1 VPTISNSDA
10 TQGDVGQVKVV
21 CLGTDD
27 PTCNGTSCGARP
39 KLVSRARV
47 AGVSRGAAGDCL
59 TLPRIL
65 NFELLAVRRGFFSIC
80 NFSAKQATHNNQH
93 DTHHPMDVTTV
104 ARSGVETR
112 AGKRTRERDAH
123 AGEAIP
129 GLPLDVVV
137 SHVLREE
144 NLPDPTDLAWLRTVS
159 RAMCDAVAATGRRI
173 ENLDDT
179 WVAANR
185 GWLSTL
191 KRLHRRGVRFDAQVC
206 CIAAKG
212 GHLEVLQWLRENS
225 CPWDWETCLWAAMHG
240 HLKVLQWARANG
252 CPWSEWT
259 CRGGGEGRAP
269 RGAAVVAH
277 ERLPVGPAHV
287 RGGGD
292 KRTPRGATVGAR
304 KQLSVGRGDVRDG
317 GGRRAP
323 RGAEM
328 VARKRLPVGPANA
341 PSCKRAHT
349 GMGGGER
356 LARIVRRSPVCDLK
370 SC

>member
-1 VPTISNSDA
+1 MQPRVTWVRLRSS
-10 TQGDVGQVKVV
+10 VS
-21 CLGTDD
+21 GTDD
-27 PTCNGTSCGARP
+27 PTCNGTSCGAIP

-104 ARSGVETR
+104 ARSGVDTR

-252 CPWSEWT
+252 CPWDAKT
-259 CRGGGEGRAP
+259 CAETAFGGHLELLQW
-269 RGAAVVAH
+269 AH
-277 ERLPVGPAHV
+277 ENG
-287 RGGGD
+287 
-292 KRTPRGATVGAR
+292 
-304 KQLSVGRGDVRDG
+304 
-317 GGRRAP
+317 
-323 RGAEM
+323 
-328 VARKRLPVGPANA
+328 
-341 PSCKRAHT
+341 C
-349 GMGGGER
+349 
-356 LARIVRRSPVCDLK
+356 
-370 SC
+370 

>member
-1 VPTISNSDA
+1 MPTISNSDA

-252 CPWSEWT
+252 CPWDAKT
-259 CRGGGEGRAP
+259 CASAAEGGHLGVLQWARTNGYPWDATTCS
-269 RGAAVVAH
+269 GAAREGLLEVRQWARANGCQWNERTCALAAREGHLELLQWLRANGCPWDETTCALAAESGYLEVLNWVAANGCP
-277 ERLPVGPAHV
+277 ERTHGV
-287 RGGGD
+287 
-292 KRTPRGATVGAR
+292 
-304 KQLSVGRGDVRDG
+304 
-317 GGRRAP
+317 
-323 RGAEM
+323 
-328 VARKRLPVGPANA
+328 
-341 PSCKRAHT
+341 
-349 GMGGGER
+349 
-356 LARIVRRSPVCDLK
+356 
-370 SC
+370 

>member
-1 VPTISNSDA
+1 MPTISNSDA

-104 ARSGVETR
+104 ARSGVDTR

-144 NLPDPTDLAWLRTVS
+144 NLPDPADLAHLRGVS
-159 RAMCDAVAATGRRI
+159 RGMRDAVDATGRRI
-173 ENLDDT
+173 KELDEYTALDLGYVT
-179 WVAANR
+179 
-185 GWLSTL
+185 TL
-191 KRLHRRGVRFDAQVC
+191 RCLQRRGRLSRKEFLC
-206 CIAAKG
+206 HAAARSGQLEELKALRAESCPWTVYTCQAAATG
-212 GHLEVLQWLRENS
+212 GHLE
-225 CPWDWETCLWAAMHG
+225 
-240 HLKVLQWARANG
+240 VLQWARANG
-252 CPWSEWT
+252 CTWNKHTCAVAAEGGHLNVLQWARENGCPWDEET
-259 CRGGGEGRAP
+259 CTGAAKSGHLEVLQWARLNGCPWGESTCDGAVVGGHLKLMLWAHANGCPWKGGRA
-269 RGAAVVAH
+269 RNW
-277 ERLPVGPAHV
+277 RQ
-287 RGGGD
+287 
-292 KRTPRGATVGAR
+292 RTDTLR
-304 KQLSVGRGDVRDG
+304 
-317 GGRRAP
+317 
-323 RGAEM
+323 
-328 VARKRLPVGPANA
+328 
-341 PSCKRAHT
+341 
-349 GMGGGER
+349 
-356 LARIVRRSPVCDLK
+356 
-370 SC
+370 